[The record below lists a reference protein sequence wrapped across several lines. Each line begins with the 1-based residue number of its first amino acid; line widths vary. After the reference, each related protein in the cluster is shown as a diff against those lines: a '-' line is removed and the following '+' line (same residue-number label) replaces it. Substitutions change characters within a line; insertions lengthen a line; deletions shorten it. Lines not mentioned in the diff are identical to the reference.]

1 MRTPNRHD
9 LLELLSRHF
18 IWVVLAFTV
27 VIFGLT
33 IKGYLGLANIA
44 NILITGSVLGVMVI
58 GQALCLMA
66 RKLDLSAEGTVSL
79 VAVVAAWLM
88 LPYRETDLA
97 QAGGLG
103 VELDPLIVIPLDLAA
118 GRADRLRQ
126 RLHDYEAEYELF
138 HRHAGDAACLA
149 RPGAGHQRR
158 RHHARDAGGL

>member
-1 MRTPNRHD
+1 MQTPNRDD
-9 LLELLSRHF
+9 LFEFLSRHF

-79 VAVVAAWLM
+79 VAVG
-88 LPYRETDLA
+88 
-97 QAGGLG
+97 GGL
-103 VELDPLIVIPLDLAA
+103 A
-118 GRADRLRQ
+118 
-126 RLHDYEAEYELF
+126 
-138 HRHAGDAACLA
+138 DAALS
-149 RPGAGHQRR
+149 
-158 RHHARDAGGL
+158 RD